1 MAECQEHEYVVE
13 MDKRRRD
20 MKRNPEYWWQELY
33 NENGE
38 VGRQKEMEFG
48 ELDVVDSAK
57 FTFLG

>member
-1 MAECQEHEYVVE
+1 
-13 MDKRRRD
+13 

-57 FTFLG
+57 FTFLGQ